1 MFTRI
6 SAVAVLLAV
15 AAACSG
21 GAPAPA
27 EAPPAEAPA
36 AEAPAAAPAEAAPAA
51 DAFQPA
57 AGGKVAFVDLA
68 DGAKVKSPL
77 HVKFSVEGLTVKP
90 AGDATPQTGHFHVI
104 VDADV
109 VPEGQVVPADEAH
122 HHFGGGQLEADL
134 TLTPG
139 PHKLTL
145 AFADGQHRSYGPNL
159 AQTVNVTVE

>member
-6 SAVAVLLAV
+6 SAVVVLLAA

-21 GAPAPA
+21 GTPAPT

-36 AEAPAAAPAEAAPAA
+36 AEAAPAEAAPAPAA

-57 AGGKVAFVDLA
+57 ASGKVTFVDLA
-68 DGAKVKSPL
+68 EGAKVKSPL
-77 HVKFSVEGLTVKP
+77 HVKFAVEGLTVKP

-104 VDADV
+104 VDADI
-109 VPEGQVVPADEAH
+109 VPEGQVVPADESH
-122 HHFGGGQLEADL
+122 HHYGGGQLEADL

-139 PHKLTL
+139 PHKLIL
-145 AFADGQHRSYGPNL
+145 AFADGQHRSYGANL
-159 AQTVNVTVE
+159 SQTVNVIVE

>member
-6 SAVAVLLAV
+6 SAVVVLLAA
-15 AAACSG
+15 AAACTG
-21 GAPAPA
+21 GSPTPA
-27 EAPPAEAPA
+27 EAPPVEAP
-36 AEAPAAAPAEAAPAA
+36 PAVEAAPAPAA

-57 AGGKVAFVDLA
+57 TGGKVAFVDLA

-77 HVKFSVEGLTVKP
+77 HVKFSVETLQVKP
-90 AGDATPQTGHFHVI
+90 AGDLTPQTGHFHVI

-109 VPEGQVVPADEAH
+109 VAEGEVVPADESH
-122 HHFGGGQLEADL
+122 HHYGGGQTEADL

-145 AFADGQHRSYGPNL
+145 SFADGMHRSYGANL

>member
-6 SAVAVLLAV
+6 SAVVVLLAA
-15 AAACSG
+15 AAACTG
-21 GAPAPA
+21 GTPAPA
-27 EAPPAEAPA
+27 EAPPAEAPPA
-36 AEAPAAAPAEAAPAA
+36 AAAPAEAAPAA

-57 AGGKVAFVDLA
+57 ATGKVTFVDLA

-77 HVKFSVEGLTVKP
+77 HVKFAVEGLTVKP

-104 VDADV
+104 VDQDV

-139 PHKLTL
+139 PHKLVL
-145 AFADGQHRSYGPNL
+145 AFADGQHRSYGVNL
-159 AQTVNVTVE
+159 SQTVNVTVE